1 MIVYPKLPG
10 RKRIQKRGYIALS
23 IACQF
28 WRADNVGA
36 KPGYW
41 GDQMNCV
48 NFEQPLADS
57 GGAQTGVVLHQIDH
71 YVARYQIEAT
81 PCYLRHCYRHHAERG
96 TKKGSK
102 IRDNVEEVS
111 VNVGEKLVAVASTFY
126 QNKSSLLAA
135 RLE

>member
-10 RKRIQKRGYIALS
+10 RTRIQKRGYIASS
-23 IACQF
+23 IVSQS

-48 NFEQPLADS
+48 NFERPLAYS
-57 GGAQTGVVLHQIDH
+57 GGARTGVVLPQIDH
-71 YVARYQIEAT
+71 YVARYQIEA
-81 PCYLRHCYRHHAERG
+81 PPYYLRHCYRHHPERG

-102 IRDNVEEVS
+102 IRDNVEEVI

-126 QNKSSLLAA
+126 HSKSS
-135 RLE
+135 

>member
-1 MIVYPKLPG
+1 MPG

-23 IACQF
+23 IACQS

-48 NFEQPLADS
+48 NFEQLLANS
-57 GGAQTGVVLHQIDH
+57 GGARTGVVLPQTDH
-71 YVARYQIEAT
+71 YVARYPIET
-81 PCYLRHCYRHHAERG
+81 TSCYLRHCYRHHPERD

-102 IRDNVEEVS
+102 IRDNVEEVI
-111 VNVGEKLVAVASTFY
+111 VNVGEKVVVVASTFY
-126 QNKSSLLAA
+126 HSKSS
-135 RLE
+135 